1 LEGAKGESGL
11 DGLPGERG
19 ASGLPGP
26 DGNNNDMVKSIMNP
40 ILLINGKGINR
51 LLPLLVKPPM

>member
-1 LEGAKGESGL
+1 MEGAKGDRGL

-26 DGNNNDMVKSIMNP
+26 DGNNNYMVKSIMDLSP
-40 ILLINGKGINR
+40 PLIILKVFNKY
-51 LLPLLVKPPM
+51 